1 MVETF
6 PYFRQCFLT
15 LAVLFV
21 TGGLP
26 PTMAYTGCPVVRLS
40 GEYDHQSHRMTTYRV
55 TNQNI
60 ADRPVYE
67 SETANTFLYYLELD
81 NAWVVGFTPG
91 GRNYRLVALDSAT
104 FPELIKLGTFQVFSV
119 SHQGFVL
126 APNLRVSCSVPGYI
140 GCYYY
145 LHVSGRQLQWSGSS
159 ITIDNCRVSCRAGNF
174 PYTALYGQEC
184 WCATHRASGATRA
197 SGRFCDRP
205 CAGDPLQFCGRRNN
219 WGYTEVYET
228 ITDCGPVPMTPGVIS
243 VRPSDGANVMVGHTA
258 QVDCWNGVTVT
269 LQCFQNGSF
278 DSSGPFCPEPTT
290 AITETTQGST
300 TDSDP
305 HVGDRSGDMS
315 TNIIPIVG
323 GLVAGVVFIVIVAVA
338 AFFLVRKRNTGLA
351 QETPASSHG
360 RTHLDNSTYHEAL
373 MTSDVV
379 LTDTGAQYLPNATDH
394 LSAPTNAEP
403 HYSTIPE
410 YSSIDEMDRRGAKTP
425 ETKNNNLDLL
435 YSKPVKKAK
444 NKSEEGMVDNVLYV
458 RSDDVTDG
466 GGAMDSNSRYVD
478 NDLYG

>member
-1 MVETF
+1 
-6 PYFRQCFLT
+6 
-15 LAVLFV
+15 
-21 TGGLP
+21 
-26 PTMAYTGCPVVRLS
+26 
-40 GEYDHQSHRMTTYRV
+40 MTTYRI
-55 TNQNI
+55 TSQTIGN
-60 ADRPVYE
+60 RPVYK
-67 SETANTFLYYLELD
+67 SETTNSYLYYLDSIE
-81 NAWVVGFTPG
+81 AWFVGPTPG
-91 GRNYRLVALDSAT
+91 VNFSYLLARDSAT
-104 FPELIKLGTFQVFSV
+104 LPELISQGTFEV
-119 SHQGFVL
+119 SLGYQQGFVSD
-126 APNLRVSCSVPGYI
+126 PNVRVSCSVPGYI

-228 ITDCGPVPMTPGVIS
+228 ITDCGPVTMTPGVIS

-258 QVDCWNGVTVT
+258 QVDCWNGATVT
-269 LQCFQNGSF
+269 LQCLQNGSF

-290 AITETTQGST
+290 AIIETTQGST

-305 HVGDRSGDMS
+305 HVGDRSEPTTAIMEA
-315 TNIIPIVG
+315 PVG
-323 GLVAGVVFIVIVAVA
+323 PT
-338 AFFLVRKRNTGLA
+338 TGSDP
-351 QETPASSHG
+351 QVDDRSDDFYTWFVYVSQRG
-360 RTHLDNSTYHEAL
+360 THLDNSTYHEAV

-379 LTDTGAQYLPNATDH
+379 LTDTGAQYLPNATD
-394 LSAPTNAEP
+394 PTNAEP

-410 YSSIDEMDRRGAKTP
+410 YSSIDEMDRRGAKTT
-425 ETKNNNLDLL
+425 ETKNNNLDQL

-466 GGAMDSNSRYVD
+466 GGAVDSNSRYVD